1 MSKLL
6 NNITSQI
13 KENSVEENLFVKNII
28 VNKNK
33 IDNTYSIYIPTEKWV
48 MQLGKR
54 LEFNC

>member
-6 NNITSQI
+6 SNITSQI

-33 IDNTYSIYIPTEKWV
+33 INNTDSIYIPTEKWV

-54 LEFNC
+54 LELNF

>member
-1 MSKLL
+1 MSELL

-33 IDNTYSIYIPTEKWV
+33 INNTDSIYIPTEKWV

-54 LEFNC
+54 LELNF

>member
-1 MSKLL
+1 MSELL

-28 VNKNK
+28 VNKNN
-33 IDNTYSIYIPTEKWV
+33 IDNTDSVYIPTEKWV

-54 LEFNC
+54 LELNF

>member
-33 IDNTYSIYIPTEKWV
+33 IDDTDSVYIPTEKWV

-54 LEFNC
+54 LELNF

>member
-6 NNITSQI
+6 NHITSQI

-28 VNKNK
+28 VNKNN
-33 IDNTYSIYIPTEKWV
+33 IDNTDSIYIPTEKWV

-54 LEFNC
+54 LELNF

>member
-33 IDNTYSIYIPTEKWV
+33 VDNTDSIYIPTEKWV

-54 LEFNC
+54 LELNF

>member
-33 IDNTYSIYIPTEKWV
+33 IDNTDSIYIPTEKWV
-48 MQLGKR
+48 MQLVKR
-54 LEFNC
+54 LELNF

>member
-6 NNITSQI
+6 NNIASQI

-33 IDNTYSIYIPTEKWV
+33 IDNTDSIYIPTEKWV

-54 LEFNC
+54 LELNF

>member
-1 MSKLL
+1 MSQLL

-33 IDNTYSIYIPTEKWV
+33 IDNTDNIYIPTEKWV

-54 LEFNC
+54 LELNF

>member
-28 VNKNK
+28 VNKNN
-33 IDNTYSIYIPTEKWV
+33 IDNTDSIYIPTEKWV
-48 MQLGKR
+48 MQFGKR
-54 LEFNC
+54 LELNF

>member
-54 LEFNC
+54 LELNF

>member
-13 KENSVEENLFVKNII
+13 KEKSSEDNLFVKNII

-33 IDNTYSIYIPTEKWV
+33 IDNTDSIYIPTEKWV

-54 LEFNC
+54 LELNF

>member
-6 NNITSQI
+6 NNITSRI

-33 IDNTYSIYIPTEKWV
+33 IDDNDRIYIPTEKWV

-54 LEFNC
+54 LELNF

>member
-1 MSKLL
+1 MSELL

-33 IDNTYSIYIPTEKWV
+33 VDNTDSIYIPTEKWV

-54 LEFNC
+54 LELNF

>member
-1 MSKLL
+1 MSELL

-33 IDNTYSIYIPTEKWV
+33 INNTDSIYIPTEKWV
-48 MQLGKR
+48 LQLGKR
-54 LEFNC
+54 LELNF